1 MSAFVMDAKAAR
13 GSGSVIDV
21 IVPGSP
27 GRTVRRTLP
36 QDGRNATNDSGRP
49 AAPPILLSAERPVP
63 GPD

>member
-1 MSAFVMDAKAAR
+1 MSALVMDAKAAR

-36 QDGRNATNDSGRP
+36 QDGRNATNDPRSARC
-49 AAPPILLSAERPVP
+49 AAAAANA
-63 GPD
+63 GG